1 MLAENIGMHKQA
13 ALAALFISFA
23 LIVAQNTNA
32 AGLPKMGPP
41 IPTTVVLTKPA
52 PGEIYGNKQTVT
64 FGVGDKAYKFVLKDA
79 DTNSLRVKWP
89 DIWEYVEQFNPNFVV
104 QGRDAETFTKI
115 QPGQTVTINGMFAP
129 MDRTFEV
136 MNVQQNT
143 PEQHY

>member
-1 MLAENIGMHKQA
+1 MRIQA
-13 ALAALFISFA
+13 ALATLFLA
-23 LIVAQNTNA
+23 VVVVVADNANA

-41 IPTTVVLTKPA
+41 IPTTVVVSKPA
-52 PGEIYGNKQTVT
+52 PGEIYGNQQTVT
-64 FGVGDKAYKFVLKDA
+64 FGVGDKVYKFVLKDGS
-79 DTNSLRVKWP
+79 TNHLRIKWP

-104 QGRDAETFTKI
+104 QGQDAETFTKI

-136 MNVQQNT
+136 FNVQQNN